1 MDRRTA
7 LRTIGAA
14 TAALWLP
21 RAELIHNTPMPVNT
35 GFVLNRDEWQRLDA
49 VIVLQASD
57 RLTEYKSE
65 LLG

>member
-7 LRTIGAA
+7 IRTIGAA
-14 TAALWLP
+14 TAALWLSK
-21 RAELIHNTPMPVNT
+21 ADLIRSTPTPVNT

-49 VIVLQASD
+49 VIVLQASN

>member
-7 LRTIGAA
+7 IRTIGAA
-14 TAALWLP
+14 VAALWLP
-21 RAELIHNTPMPVNT
+21 KADLIRSTPMPVNT

-49 VIVLQASD
+49 AIVLQASN